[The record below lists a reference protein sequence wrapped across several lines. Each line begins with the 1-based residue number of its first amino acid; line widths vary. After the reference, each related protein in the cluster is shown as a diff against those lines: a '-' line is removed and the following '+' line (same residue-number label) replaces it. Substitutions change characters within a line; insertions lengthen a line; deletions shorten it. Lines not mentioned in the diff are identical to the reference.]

1 MGMGEQKDATALL
14 TDEDTYNFDVAGY
27 LHLPRALDAATI
39 AQLAAAD
46 DDAESA
52 CAALLLDDPRLGRL
66 LFEIFCDPS
75 KYIIE
80 QHQKGLDFC
89 GFASEAVQLDGSITH
104 SGAQSGTDT
113 QRARL
118 GLSGGLQPNTT
129 GARLQP
135 FEGGTDAEGV
145 VDMSRSYFN
154 TGGHRFAH
162 GLRVVVP
169 LAAGEGG
176 QQPWTVVC
184 GSHKSSAPTPP
195 QVREGRADAALRS
208 LGLLQQPTL
217 VTGDV
222 LVISTGAL
230 CRPSPDT
237 ENVLTLDFVR
247 CVIVNCHCQPVST
260 SCGTA
265 GHVPLN
271 RCYCL
276 PPVELQPAHSTS
288 PAARPGRPQPQVPN
302 AP

>member
-1 MGMGEQKDATALL
+1 MDGRFAWSCQQGNKGMMEEQKDDATALL

-27 LHLPRALDAATI
+27 LHLPRALNAATI
-39 AQLAAAD
+39 EQLAAAD
-46 DDAESA
+46 DDEA

-129 GARLQP
+129 GASRLRP

-195 QVREGRADAALRS
+195 QVREGRADAALSS

-222 LVISTGAL
+222 LVITTGAL

-247 CVIVNCHCQPVST
+247 CVTANCMSLSASAYLLWNCWLCPPKLVLLSA
-260 SCGTA
+260 SC
-265 GHVPLN
+265 
-271 RCYCL
+271 
-276 PPVELQPAHSTS
+276 
-288 PAARPGRPQPQVPN
+288 
-302 AP
+302 